1 MKKRMKELKE
11 FITYSPQQ
19 TFELGQR
26 IGEKSLPGTVICLSG
41 EMGAGK
47 TAFTQGI
54 VKGIGIEDYVT
65 SPTYTLVNEYYG
77 DIPVYHFD
85 VFRIEDV
92 EELDEIGFDEY
103 LYGQGVVIIEW
114 PSQILESLP
123 KEYLWISI
131 DKGEKEDQ
139 RILKLTAQGKSYE
152 KQIEEL

>member
-47 TAFTQGI
+47 TALTQGI

>member
-1 MKKRMKELKE
+1 MKE

-47 TAFTQGI
+47 TALTQGI